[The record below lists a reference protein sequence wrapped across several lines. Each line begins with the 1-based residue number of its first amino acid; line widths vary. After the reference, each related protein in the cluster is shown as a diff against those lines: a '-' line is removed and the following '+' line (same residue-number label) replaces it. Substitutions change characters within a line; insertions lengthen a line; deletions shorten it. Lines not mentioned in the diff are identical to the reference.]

1 MDVDVDAAETD
12 EQFILLLLADSN
24 LPTGSFVA
32 SSGLE
37 SYGKHGFLS
46 LSSSTADGTTNFVRE
61 SLATY
66 ARSALPFM
74 SDAHSIIQSSPMVD
88 PSNLAAVAQQLS
100 ALDELYET
108 MTLNHVAK
116 RASAAQGVAL
126 LTLYSKGFSDSSK
139 SRTLAREV
147 KLKCLIDK
155 FKLMIRCEETRGH
168 LPVCWGIL
176 TGALGLSLERAQYL
190 HLFLHARGL
199 LSSAVRLNT
208 LGPYS
213 AQQHLLNTVKPWIE
227 EEMIYCKN
235 LRTGVLKTEGTDD
248 VHNEAKLGPATTWP
262 LGEILAARH
271 DLQQIGR
278 AHV

>member
-1 MDVDVDAAETD
+1 MDVELEAD
-12 EQFILLLLADSN
+12 EQYILLLLSDSN

-32 SSGLE
+32 SAGLE

-46 LSSSTADGTTNFVRE
+46 LSNSAADGTTTFVRE

-66 ARSALPFM
+66 ARSALPFV
-74 SDAHSIIQSSPMVD
+74 SDAHSIVQSSP
-88 PSNLAAVAQQLS
+88 LAEPIDLTAATQKLS

-108 MTLNHVAK
+108 TTLNHVAK

-126 LTLYSKGFSDSSK
+126 LTLYSKGFSKTSP
-139 SRTLAREV
+139 SRTFTRAD
-147 KLKCLIDK
+147 KLKSLIDK
-155 FKLMIRCEETRGH
+155 FKMMVRREETRGH
-168 LPVCWGIL
+168 LPVCWGVL

-208 LGPYS
+208 MGPYS
-213 AQQHLLNTVKPWIE
+213 AQQHILHTVKPWIE
-227 EEMIYCKN
+227 EEIINCRD
-235 LRTGVLKTEGTDD
+235 LRTGLSNTE
-248 VHNEAKLGPATTWP
+248 EADSVQEGPNIGPATTWP

-271 DLQQIGR
+271 DLQHSRIFNS
-278 AHV
+278 